1 MLALVAGCSQ
11 PSPAPGSGSTKAPQV
26 SASVASAQTPS
37 LDPATAPRS
46 RPAGQQREVRPL
58 DELFGRGGPGHPEGL
73 VLGGDCPAAGPDAD
87 REIAEQAQ
95 ALVPLKVGLTLVNLW
110 NPTEQEEYECMS
122 QVTAVHREG
131 IDLMMTCTKPGGRTT
146 LRRICR
152 ADLAGAHMLH
162 TGIGVATV
170 IGESGEELP
179 ETVVG
184 ATEFSLSRKE
194 FATLKAT
201 GETPHHYVQ
210 IGSADRLSWEAV
222 TTLRRESEGKARIT
236 VNGTPVDVPVIRA
249 SGETEIWAFG
259 RRERGRVTAVVL
271 DDERFPMLVD
281 YVHTID
287 SSTTPRFRLY
297 FPKVTYPGAD
307 PEGELLR
314 RGRLIVHGIYFDF
327 NSDRIRKES
336 DPILKELGE
345 ALARHP
351 DWTLSIN
358 GHTDNVGGDTYNL
371 ALSQRRAAA
380 VRRALVERH
389 GIAAGRLTSSGFG
402 AGSPIDTNET
412 PEGRARNRRVELVR
426 VEDPPAERVP

>member
-1 MLALVAGCSQ
+1 M
-11 PSPAPGSGSTKAPQV
+11 
-26 SASVASAQTPS
+26 SASVAPASNAQTPS
-37 LDPATAPRS
+37 LDQAAPQS
-46 RPAGQQREVRPL
+46 QPAGQRREVRPL

-73 VLGGDCPAAGPDAD
+73 VLGGDCPAQGPEAD

-95 ALVPLKVGLTLVNLW
+95 AIVPLKPGLTLVNLW
-110 NPTEQEEYECMS
+110 NPTEQEEYECLS

-131 IDLMMTCTKPGGRTT
+131 IDLTMTCTRAGVRTT

-170 IGESGEELP
+170 IGEDGEELP

-184 ATEFSLSRKE
+184 ATEFSLSRQE
-194 FATLKAT
+194 FAELKAT
-201 GETPHHYVQ
+201 GATRHHYVQ

-222 TTLRRESEGKARIT
+222 TTLRRESAGQARIT

-259 RRERGRVTAVVL
+259 RRERGRVTAVVV

-281 YVHTID
+281 YVHTLG
-287 SSTTPRFRLY
+287 SNTTPRFRLY

-358 GHTDNVGGDTYNL
+358 GHTDNVGGDAYNL

-389 GIAAGRLTSSGFG
+389 GIAASRLTSSGSG
-402 AGSPIDTNET
+402 AGSPIDTNDT

-426 VEDPPAERVP
+426 VEDPAAEPLR

>member
-1 MLALVAGCSQ
+1 
-11 PSPAPGSGSTKAPQV
+11 
-26 SASVASAQTPS
+26 
-37 LDPATAPRS
+37 
-46 RPAGQQREVRPL
+46 
-58 DELFGRGGPGHPEGL
+58 
-73 VLGGDCPAAGPDAD
+73 VLGGDCPAPGPGAD
-87 REIAEQAQ
+87 QEIAEQAQ
-95 ALVPLKVGLTLVNLW
+95 AVVPLKPGLTLVNLW
-110 NPTEQEEYECMS
+110 NPTEQEEYECMN
-122 QVTAVHREG
+122 QVTAVHRDG
-131 IDLMMTCTKPGGRTT
+131 IDLTMTCTKPGGRTT

-152 ADLAGAHMLH
+152 ADLASARMLH
-162 TGIGVATV
+162 TGVGVATV
-170 IGESGEELP
+170 IGENGEELP

-184 ATEFSLSRKE
+184 ATEFSLSRQE
-194 FATLKAT
+194 FAELKAS
-201 GETPHHYVQ
+201 GETRHHYVQ

-222 TTLRRESEGKARIT
+222 TTLRREGAGKAAIT
-236 VNGTPVDVPVIRA
+236 VNGAPVEVPVIRA
-249 SGETEIWAFG
+249 SGDTEIWAFG

-281 YVHTID
+281 YVHTIG

-297 FPKVTYPGAD
+297 FPKVTYPGGD
-307 PEGELLR
+307 PEAELLR
-314 RGRLIVHGIYFDF
+314 RGRLVVHGIYFDF

-345 ALARHP
+345 ALARHS

-358 GHTDNVGGDTYNL
+358 GHTDNVGGDPYNL

-402 AGSPIDTNET
+402 AGAPIDTNDT

-426 VEDPPAERVP
+426 VEDAPAEPVR

>member
-1 MLALVAGCSQ
+1 VV
-11 PSPAPGSGSTKAPQV
+11 PA
-26 SASVASAQTPS
+26 ASAQRPPPDQTS
-37 LDPATAPRS
+37 APQS
-46 RPAGQQREVRPL
+46 QPAGQRREVRPI

-73 VLGGDCPAAGPDAD
+73 VLGGDCAAQGPEAD

-95 ALVPLKVGLTLVNLW
+95 AVVPLKVGLTMVNLW
-110 NPTEQEEYECMS
+110 NPTEQEEYECIS

-131 IDLMMTCTKPGGRTT
+131 IDLTMTCTKPGRRTT

-162 TGIGVATV
+162 TGVGVATV

-184 ATEFSLSRKE
+184 ATEFSLSRRE
-194 FATLKAT
+194 FAELKAT
-201 GETPHHYVQ
+201 GETRHHYVQ

-222 TTLRRESEGKARIT
+222 TTLRREGAGKASIT
-236 VNGTPVDVPVIRA
+236 VHGAPVDVPVIRA

-281 YVHTID
+281 YVHTIG
-287 SSTTPRFRLY
+287 SNTTPRFRLH

-307 PEGELLR
+307 PEGELLK

-351 DWTLSIN
+351 EWTLSIN
-358 GHTDNVGGDTYNL
+358 GHTDNVGGDSYNL
-371 ALSQRRAAA
+371 TLSQRRAAA

-389 GIAAGRLTSSGFG
+389 GIGAGRLTSGGFG
-402 AGSPIDTNET
+402 AGSPIDTNDT

-426 VEDPPAERVP
+426 VEDPPAEPVR